1 MECELHKHPF
11 HGKTVMAAGLNQN
24 NQTNERWSEE
34 RQAKKPSKEEEKLS
48 EIPTDTEDGRI

>member
-1 MECELHKHPF
+1 
-11 HGKTVMAAGLNQN
+11 MAAGLNQN